1 MLGNDV
7 PDSWLPATT
16 RAALASL
23 AQLRGGPRARAA
35 TMLARR
41 LARDDVPVIPYG
53 TSSIGMLLRPELRCR
68 HWDAFDGEL
77 DLATL
82 CLTHS

>member
-1 MLGNDV
+1 
-7 PDSWLPATT
+7 
-16 RAALASL
+16 
-23 AQLRGGPRARAA
+23 
-35 TMLARR
+35 MLARR